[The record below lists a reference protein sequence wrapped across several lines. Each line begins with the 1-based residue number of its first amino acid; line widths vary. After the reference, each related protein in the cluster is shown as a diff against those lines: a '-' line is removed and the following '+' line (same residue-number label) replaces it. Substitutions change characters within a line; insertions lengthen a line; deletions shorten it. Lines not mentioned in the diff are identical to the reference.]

1 MFFFPKEV
9 QLRGRVVLL
18 ALWWVSCPVLS
29 APLLSALQVG
39 SQCHCNDYCQ
49 CQPLFWGGRR
59 WPGWKISLSHWLWIE
74 LTWMYLPHMTD
85 NPSPPF
91 STSSIRLLYL
101 VPASPPSS
109 RLFLRKN
116 CESKALHLLELRSF
130 LYIFAC
136 VKRDRLLS
144 MPSTLWG
151 ESERLPCP
159 RGTNDNRAF
168 LVGAGCVLVWG
179 RWTS

>member
-1 MFFFPKEV
+1 MFFFPKRFSWGGGLSCWPFGE
-9 QLRGRVVLL
+9 
-18 ALWWVSCPVLS
+18 CPVLS